1 MKLKFNK
8 WLFSLVALIFGFS
21 GSVAAQYGVPENH
34 YLVKGKVISE
44 KCQDAVP
51 QIKITLRATDADGV
65 DHDMPAITDENGNFS
80 VDNPYIKTYSEYLL
94 IAEDVDGTQNK
105 GDFEPLRQWIVL
117 GTGDFENSTTEN
129 WDRYF
134 ESKKLYNFAL
144 KMRKDEPCK

>member
-65 DHDMPAITDENGNFS
+65 DHDMPGITDENGNFS
-80 VDNPYIKTYSEYLL
+80 IDNPYIRTYSEYLL

>member
-105 GDFEPLRQWIVL
+105 GDF
-117 GTGDFENSTTEN
+117 
-129 WDRYF
+129 
-134 ESKKLYNFAL
+134 
-144 KMRKDEPCK
+144 

>member
-105 GDFEPLRQWIVL
+105 GDFGPLRQQIIL